1 MLNSLK
7 SLRREVPA
15 HRFLAC
21 AAFLVGGF
29 FLSGCGDSSSSSEED
44 LFVDDAAL
52 SAVSEGAKS
61 ANPIVSTQ
69 YFGQGGNLY
78 KPVSDVD
85 ASGGGNVVVLLDR
98 QFTERFDTCEIPLT
112 NGEMGRLECLD
123 TVPWTHTPY
132 SCFANGDRQHWR
144 ATFRCGSVAKVEVV
158 CRDEN
163 QEVTF
168 KVPEGQEGWVC
179 TRFG

>member
-1 MLNSLK
+1 MKRNKFYLRAICLSVSICFLGSL
-7 SLRREVPA
+7 L
-15 HRFLAC
+15 
-21 AAFLVGGF
+21 
-29 FLSGCGDSSSSSEED
+29 GCGDSGGGDSESDSFLE
-44 LFVDDAAL
+44 
-52 SAVSEGAKS
+52 SAPLDSEAK
-61 ANPIVSTQ
+61 AVNPIASSVQ

-78 KPVSDVD
+78 KPVSDEH

-98 QFTERFDTCEIPLT
+98 QFTERFDTCEIPLVS
-112 NGEMGRLECLD
+112 GEMAHLECVD
-123 TVPWTHTPY
+123 YVPWSHTPY

-144 ATFRCGSVAKVEVV
+144 ASFRCGSVAEIRVV

-168 KVPEGQEGWVC
+168 TVPEEQRGWVC